1 MRTVIF
7 IAIFF
12 VFAATSASFAKGIL
26 LNERDLFAV
35 PDSIGVE
42 VVNGKQVVI
51 HRLKPKETY
60 YGLSKQYG
68 IALSDLIAA
77 NNNKAL
83 KIGENVRI
91 PTNRAVVASTTNQ
104 VALAQRT
111 QNQGNQVQQPV
122 GQQPAARE
130 SAPPA
135 APRVQLAPGEYTDY
149 KVSKGETLYTVS
161 RRFNVPVESIKLAN
175 GLSGDGI
182 QEGQLLQV
190 PKKAI
195 QQAAPPVEVI
205 ETIEPAIAASTV
217 MDTTLDASGNIDFE
231 MPKNRYGIREMNE
244 KGLGVWIDDLN
255 QDGATMLALHK
266 TVPVG
271 TIVKVTN
278 PMTNL
283 STFVKVV
290 GKFIDTA
297 DTQGAVIIISRSVAS
312 IIGILDRR
320 FQVEIAYGAPVEEEP
335 K

>member
-26 LNERDLFAV
+26 LIERDLFTV

-91 PTNRAVVASTTNQ
+91 PTNRAVAASTTNQ
-104 VALAQRT
+104 AVPAQRT
-111 QNQGNQVQQPV
+111 QNQGNQAQQPV

-195 QQAAPPVEVI
+195 QQVTPPVEVI

-217 MDTTLDASGNIDFE
+217 MDTTLDSGGNIDFE